1 MARIYLSP
9 PDVGIDDQAAIQRAV
24 ESGWIAPLGPE
35 VDGLEAELAAV
46 TTRRHGVALSS
57 GTAALHLGLLALGVG
72 PGDRVLVSSLTFAAT
87 ANAVRYTGAEPVFVD
102 SDRET
107 WNMDP
112 DLLGEALESEARF
125 AACVP
130 VDIYGQCA
138 DYDRIEALCAEH
150 EVPLIEDAAEALGAT
165 YRGRRAGSFG
175 VMATLSFNGN
185 KIITTSGGGALVTDR
200 EDWAGQ
206 TRWLATQA
214 RDPAPHYEH
223 TTIGYNYRLSNLLAA
238 LGRSQLADLE
248 RRVDRRREHNQFY
261 REALGDLPG
270 VDFMPEADGCRSTF
284 WLTCVTVDPVQAGT
298 DREQIRLH
306 LESLD
311 IEARPVWKP
320 MHLQPVFSEL
330 WGGGWRCFRRPLRAR
345 PLPAQWVQPQR
356 PGPGTGGQRSAGSL
370 RLVKPIL
377 TAEEY
382 RRVDQGYAGDLDAA
396 MDHAGLAVALA
407 AVRHGAGYGKRVVVL
422 AGPGNNGGDGYVAAR
437 YLARR
442 GVDVV
447 VHALADPKTPEA
459 VRAAGLARATGIE
472 IVSMGPP
479 EPADLIIDA
488 VFGGGGR
495 SELPPVLGRL
505 DRLPRLR

>member
-1 MARIYLSP
+1 MRMPRIYLSP

-35 VDGLEAELAAV
+35 VDALEAELAAV
-46 TTRRHGVALSS
+46 TARRHGVALSS

-87 ANAVRYTGAEPVFVD
+87 ANAIRYTGADPVFVD

-112 DLLGEALESEARF
+112 DLLGEALDNDRRF

-165 YRGRRAGSFG
+165 YRGRKAGSFG

-185 KIITTSGGGALVTDR
+185 KIITTSGGGALVTDN
-200 EDWAGQ
+200 EDWARQ
-206 TRWLATQA
+206 ARWLATQA

-248 RRVDRRREHNQFY
+248 RRVVRRREHNVFY
-261 REALGDLPG
+261 RQALGDLPG

-284 WLTCVTVDPVQAGT
+284 WLTCVTIDPSEAGT

-320 MHLQPVFSEL
+320 MHLQPVFSDCEAL
-330 WGGGWRCFRRPLRAR
+330 GG
-345 PLPAQWVQPQR
+345 
-356 PGPGTGGQRSAGSL
+356 
-370 RLVKPIL
+370 
-377 TAEEY
+377 
-382 RRVDQGYAGDLDAA
+382 
-396 MDHAGLAVALA
+396 AVAADLFE
-407 AVRHGAGYGKRVVVL
+407 HGLCLPSGSNLSDEDRDRVV
-422 AGPGNNGGDGYVAAR
+422 GG
-437 YLARR
+437 
-442 GVDVV
+442 
-447 VHALADPKTPEA
+447 
-459 VRAAGLARATGIE
+459 VRALFE
-472 IVSMGPP
+472 S
-479 EPADLIIDA
+479 
-488 VFGGGGR
+488 
-495 SELPPVLGRL
+495 
-505 DRLPRLR
+505 

>member
-1 MARIYLSP
+1 MTRIYLSP
-9 PDVGIDDQAAIQRAV
+9 PDVGVDDHGAIQRAL

-35 VDGLEAELAAV
+35 VDGLETDLAAV
-46 TTRRHGVALSS
+46 TSRDHGVALSS

-87 ANAVRYTGAEPVFVD
+87 ANAVKYTGAEPVFVD
-102 SDRET
+102 SDRAT
-107 WNMDP
+107 WNLDP
-112 DLLGEALESEARF
+112 DLLGEALQGGGRF

-165 YRGRRAGSFG
+165 YRGRSAGSFG

-200 EDWAGQ
+200 EDWARQ

-248 RRVDRRREHNQFY
+248 RRVQRRREHNQFY
-261 REALGDLPG
+261 REALGDLGG
-270 VDFMPEADGCRSTF
+270 VAFMPEADGCRSTF
-284 WLTCVTVDPVQAGT
+284 WLTCLTIDPSEAGT
-298 DREQIRLH
+298 DREQVRLH

-320 MHLQPVFSEL
+320 MHLQPVFSASQVI
-330 WGGGWRCFRRPLRAR
+330 GGAVSEDLFEHGLC
-345 PLPAQWVQPQR
+345 LP
-356 PGPGTGGQRSAGSL
+356 SGSN
-370 RLVKPIL
+370 L
-377 TAEEY
+377 T
-382 RRVDQGYAGDLDAA
+382 DA
-396 MDHAGLAVALA
+396 D
-407 AVRHGAGYGKRVVVL
+407 RDRVV
-422 AGPGNNGGDGYVAAR
+422 GG
-437 YLARR
+437 
-442 GVDVV
+442 
-447 VHALADPKTPEA
+447 
-459 VRAAGLARATGIE
+459 VR
-472 IVSMGPP
+472 
-479 EPADLIIDA
+479 DL
-488 VFGGGGR
+488 FE
-495 SELPPVLGRL
+495 S
-505 DRLPRLR
+505 